1 MYLQTRNK
9 FINIQVE
16 LNDILERIV
25 NEKLHSR
32 PINDFFFFFWKMYSN
47 KFLFSACV
55 SIRVNICF
63 MRRKLLNKY
72 FLSSYCLSFYPKRQ
86 TEILIIEIIGYHNC
100 HLVCRRKRYMVARL
114 KLFFRFFF
122 EYCRKI

>member
-32 PINDFFFFFWKMYSN
+32 PINDFFFFLENVQQQISFFRLCLHSCKHLFYAEKVIKQIFS
-47 KFLFSACV
+47 FL
-55 SIRVNICF
+55 
-63 MRRKLLNKY
+63 L
-72 FLSSYCLSFYPKRQ
+72 LSF
-86 TEILIIEIIGYHNC
+86 ILPEEANGNTNYRN
-100 HLVCRRKRYMVARL
+100 YRL
-114 KLFFRFFF
+114 P
-122 EYCRKI
+122 